1 MRLFWYNNCN
11 SLIFFGIRKKTA
23 IFKVSNLSILKQIV
37 YIFFVFTLGITA
49 QSHEQ
54 KFSLFFENDAYL
66 LTPAHHAMLDSIKGM
81 RHKDDLDVHIKG
93 FTNNVGNEAY
103 NLKLSQKR
111 AEKVKEQL
119 REFTIISSIGY
130 GEINSAAANNRRV
143 EILVHLK
150 VRHVAME
157 GEVVEP
163 PRPQIV
169 PQPSIANLID
179 PRKGDKITL
188 QGIMFYQD
196 RDIIMDESKEALEQ
210 LVDFLSRNPSVKFKL
225 IGHICCGDPMKP
237 GKDLKNVRTGK
248 DDLSEARARALHN
261 YLAKKGIKTRRMR
274 YIGMAFRQSTGK
286 GDVFDRRVEIEIT
299 SVD

>member
-1 MRLFWYNNCN
+1 MRPKNCN
-11 SLIFFGIRKKTA
+11 SLNFFGIKKKTA

-37 YIFFVFTLGITA
+37 YIFFVLTLGASA
-49 QSHEQ
+49 QNHEQ

-66 LTPAHHAMLDSIKGM
+66 LTPTHHKMLDSIKNLQ
-81 RHKDDLDVHIKG
+81 HKDELDVHIKG
-93 FTNNVGNEAY
+93 FTNNVGDEAY
-103 NLKLSQKR
+103 NLRLSQKR
-111 AEKVKEQL
+111 ATNVKEQL
-119 REFTIISSIGY
+119 REFTIISSVGY
-130 GEINSAAANNRRV
+130 GEINSPAADNRRV
-143 EILVHLK
+143 DILVHLK
-150 VRHVAME
+150 VDHVAVE
-157 GEVVEP
+157 GEVIEP
-163 PRPQIV
+163 PRTESA
-169 PQPSIANLID
+169 PQPTIANLID
-179 PRKGDKITL
+179 PKKGDKITL

-196 RDIIMDESKEALEQ
+196 RDVIMDESKEALEQ
-210 LVDFLSRNPSVKFKL
+210 LVEFLTKNPSVKFKL

-261 YLAKKGIKTRRMR
+261 YLAKKGIETRRMR

>member
-1 MRLFWYNNCN
+1 M
-11 SLIFFGIRKKTA
+11 
-23 IFKVSNLSILKQIV
+23 KQIV
-37 YIFFVFTLGITA
+37 YIFLVFTLGITA
-49 QSHEQ
+49 QDNEQ
-54 KFSLFFENDAYL
+54 KFSLFFENDAYI
-66 LTPAHHAMLDSIKGM
+66 LTSAHHQILDSLKNLA
-81 RHKDDLDVHIKG
+81 HKDDFDIHIKG
-93 FTNNVGNEAY
+93 FTNNIGNEAY

-111 AEKVKEQL
+111 AKNVKEQL

-130 GEINSAAANNRRV
+130 GEINSPAADNRRV
-143 EILVHLK
+143 DILIHLK
-150 VRHVAME
+150 TDHIPME
-157 GEVVEP
+157 GEIVEP
-163 PRPQIV
+163 PRTKSI
-169 PQPSIANLID
+169 PQPTIANLTN
-179 PRKGDKITL
+179 PKKGDKITL

-196 RDIIMDESKEALEQ
+196 RDVIMDESKDALEQ
-210 LVDFLSRNPSVKFKL
+210 LIGFLQKNPSVKFKL

-286 GDVFDRRVEIEIT
+286 GDHFDRRVEIEIT